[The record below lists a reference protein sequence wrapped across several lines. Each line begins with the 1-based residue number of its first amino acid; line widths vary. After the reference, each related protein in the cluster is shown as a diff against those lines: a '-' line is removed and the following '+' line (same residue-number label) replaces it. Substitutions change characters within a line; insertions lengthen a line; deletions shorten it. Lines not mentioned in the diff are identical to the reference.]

1 MKILIVEDELQLAL
15 SIKEY
20 LSDEDYSCEIAHTYT
35 EAIDKIISF
44 QYDCILIDIMLP
56 DGSGMKLVQELN
68 LMQREDGVLIISAK
82 NSLNDKVMGLK
93 LGADDYLAKPFHLSE
108 LAARVYSIIRRKK
121 FDKSNS
127 IIQNEI
133 EINVLSKEVRVHN
146 QPLAL
151 TKKEYDLLLYLVSN
165 RNRIVSKT
173 ALIEHLSGEFAEGFV
188 NLDIIYAH
196 IKNLRKKLHEA
207 GSADYINTIHGMGYK
222 WQIG

>member
-1 MKILIVEDELQLAL
+1 MTILIVEDELQLEL
-15 SIKEY
+15 SINEY

-35 EAIDKIISF
+35 DAIDKIISF

-121 FDKSNS
+121 
-127 IIQNEI
+127 
-133 EINVLSKEVRVHN
+133 
-146 QPLAL
+146 
-151 TKKEYDLLLYLVSN
+151 
-165 RNRIVSKT
+165 
-173 ALIEHLSGEFAEGFV
+173 
-188 NLDIIYAH
+188 
-196 IKNLRKKLHEA
+196 
-207 GSADYINTIHGMGYK
+207 
-222 WQIG
+222 